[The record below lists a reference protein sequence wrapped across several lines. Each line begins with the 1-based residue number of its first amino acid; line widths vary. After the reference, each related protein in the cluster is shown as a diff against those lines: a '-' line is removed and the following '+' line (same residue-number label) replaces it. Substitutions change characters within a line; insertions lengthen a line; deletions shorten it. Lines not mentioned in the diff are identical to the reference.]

1 MNETEKENL
10 RLLEAAVASGD
21 TVTIEN
27 AVRRAYSDGL
37 KTAYAPALIEILTQ
51 ANHRRHEDVV
61 TALQILKDPRAS
73 DALFH
78 AALIQHDY
86 LNYDEYF
93 GLARKCTWALADIGS
108 PTAFEYLQ
116 RLAAGSNGVV
126 ARYAQKRLERWEDES
141 GRKTGKLG
149 SDFD

>member
-10 RLLEAAVASGD
+10 RLLDAAAASGD
-21 TVTIEN
+21 AFAIEN

-37 KTAYAPALIEILTQ
+37 KTAYAPTLIEILTQ
-51 ANHRRHEDVV
+51 TNHRRHEDVV
-61 TALQILKDPRAS
+61 TALQILKDPRAA
-73 DALFH
+73 DALFQ

-86 LNYDEYF
+86 LNYDENF

-116 RLAAGSNGVV
+116 RLAAGSNGVI
-126 ARYAQKRLERWEDES
+126 AGYAQKRLERWEDES
-141 GRKTGKLG
+141 ERKAGKSG
-149 SDFD
+149 SDSD